1 MKSVKS
7 LSFVMIV
14 ALMAAVGCQSKK
26 TPNEPATATDPATT
40 QAEGE
45 TRATAQMADRQL
57 AREQA
62 LGEILVDLLEKQHL
76 LRKTIDDD
84 LSEKAWERYVKLLDP
99 GKAFLLKAQVDQ
111 LKTHQK
117 RIDDQIRA
125 GDFALAI
132 DGAQLYNAQVGVVK
146 KIVEERLAKP
156 FDLTKDDDLE
166 LDGDK
171 RVWCTNEDELRE
183 RWRLSL
189 KYQVLQRIDRLEE
202 QAKAR
207 AEMKESDEVEAVPG
221 DPIPET
227 LQGKEK
233 HAREK
238 MAKDYAARFARLEQQ
253 GHIEAVDQFINAIT
267 GVYDPHSAYLP
278 PARKENFDIQMSGR
292 LEGIGAVLSVREH
305 YVEVVRIVPGSAS
318 WRQGELEA
326 GDTILMVAQDTDDP
340 VDVVDMP
347 LNDVVRMIRGKK
359 GTVVKLTVKKPDGRL
374 KTVPITRDVVQIEAS
389 YAKGAVL
396 THPKTGEKVG
406 YIDVPSFYGNS
417 NARPGEPE
425 RSSSEDVR
433 RLLALY
439 ARQKVGS
446 VILDLRS
453 NGGGYLNDARKMAG
467 LFFDQGPVVQTQA
480 SNGYKRVL
488 EDDDPSVV
496 FRGRVVVMVNT
507 FSASASEIV
516 AGALQDYDRAVVVGT
531 EHTHGKGTVQMIV
544 NLDRYVDDPRY
555 REVMPLGVLKLT
567 EQQFF
572 RVSGASTQNRGVV
585 PDIVLPDPAGH
596 IESGERHLDYAIPWS
611 SVPKV
616 PFTAWKKSWT
626 RTDLVNTSKSRTLQ
640 NPAFDLVRR
649 RVAVLKARQKDTVI
663 PLNYKTW
670 SETRER
676 ENKELDDLTTDKD
689 EEPKRFEVKEVNYTG
704 EPKPDLK
711 ATPGKEGRKLGSDP
725 SERWADNLARDPWV
739 EESLFILKDMSGR

>member
-1 MKSVKS
+1 MKFKSV
-7 LSFVMIV
+7 LLITIV
-14 ALMAAVGCQSKK
+14 AAALATTLGCQSKQ
-26 TPNEPATATDPATT
+26 TPNEPAAATDPAAQTSTGESKTT
-40 QAEGE
+40 V
-45 TRATAQMADRQL
+45 QMADRQL
-57 AREQA
+57 VREQA
-62 LGEILVDLLEKQHL
+62 LGEILVELLEKQHL

-84 LSEKAWERYVKLLDP
+84 LSEKAWASYVDLLDP
-99 GKAFLLKAQVDQ
+99 GKSFLLKAQVDS

-132 DGAQLYNAQVGVVK
+132 EGAKLYNDQVGMVK
-146 KIVEERLAKP
+146 KIVEAQLAKP
-156 FDLTKDDDLE
+156 FDLTRDESLE
-166 LDGDK
+166 IDGDK
-171 RVWCTNEDELRE
+171 RSWCTSEDELRE
-183 RWRLSL
+183 RWRLVL
-189 KYQVLQRIDRLEE
+189 KYQVLQRIARLEE

-207 AEMKESDEVEAVPG
+207 AEMKKSEEVEEVPG
-221 DPIPET
+221 DPIPES
-227 LQGKEK
+227 LEGREK
-233 HAREK
+233 YAREK
-238 MAKDYAARFARLEQQ
+238 MAKDYSARFARLEQQ
-253 GHIEAVDQFINAIT
+253 GHIEAMDQFLNAIT
-267 GVYDPHSAYLP
+267 SVYDPHSAYLP

-326 GDTILMVAQDTDDP
+326 ADTILMVSQASADP

-374 KTVPITRDVVQIEAS
+374 KTIPITRDVVQIEAS
-389 YAKGAVL
+389 YAKGAIL
-396 THPKTGEKVG
+396 KHPTTGERVG

-417 NARPGEPE
+417 NARPGVPE
-425 RSSSEDVR
+425 RSSSNDVR
-433 RLLALY
+433 RLLELY
-439 ARQKVGS
+439 TRQKVDA

-467 LFFDQGPVVQTQA
+467 LFFDEGPVVQTRA

-496 FRGRVVVMVNT
+496 WGGRVVVMVNS

-544 NLDRYVDDPRY
+544 NLDRYADDPRY
-555 REVMPLGVLKLT
+555 RKVMPLGVLKLT

-585 PDIVLPDPAGH
+585 PDIVLPNPAGH

-611 SVPKV
+611 SVSKV
-616 PFTAWKKSWT
+616 DFKAWSKPLDRTA
-626 RTDLVNTSKSRTLQ
+626 LVNASKKRTLD

-649 RVAVLKARQKDTVI
+649 RTAVLKARQKDTTVQ
-663 PLNYKTW
+663 LNFKT
-670 SETRER
+670 
-676 ENKELDDLTTDKD
+676 
-689 EEPKRFEVKEVNYTG
+689 
-704 EPKPDLK
+704 
-711 ATPGKEGRKLGSDP
+711 
-725 SERWADNLARDPWV
+725 
-739 EESLFILKDMSGR
+739 